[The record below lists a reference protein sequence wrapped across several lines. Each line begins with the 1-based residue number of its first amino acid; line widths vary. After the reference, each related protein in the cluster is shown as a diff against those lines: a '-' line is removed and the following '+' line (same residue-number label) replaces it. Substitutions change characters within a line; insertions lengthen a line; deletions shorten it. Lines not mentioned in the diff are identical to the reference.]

1 MLEKF
6 YIAICV
12 VKLITT
18 KSTKPYFIL
27 ALFRRVSSV
36 HFQALKI
43 KNISY
48 KDCNNQMITRDNGN
62 VRSHDQ
68 EDSKLNSNINADS
81 GAHTLTHD

>member
-27 ALFRRVSSV
+27 ALFRRVSSA
-36 HFQALKI
+36 HFKGLMM

-48 KDCNNQMITRDNGN
+48 KDYNKQMTTRDNGN
-62 VRSHDQ
+62 VQSHDQ

-81 GAHTLTHD
+81 GAYTLTHD